1 MHGHRRV
8 GLWVKRIAIGTAVLG
23 AVSVFGLL
31 ITLPSV
37 EALPDRIHVASTR
50 FLDRNG
56 VLLYEVV
63 DPQLASG
70 GRRTHLALADMGG
83 DLRRAVIA
91 VEDASFYENPGVDLR
106 GIARSLLINLEGGE
120 TLAGGSTLTQQL
132 ARLTLLD
139 ETERQQRT
147 LLRKAREAL
156 LALQLGARYPK
167 DAILAFYLNEAY
179 FGNLAYGAEAAAQA
193 YFGKRARELDLAQ
206 SALLAG
212 LLQNPVAYDPL
223 NHPEAA
229 HKRQGVVLD
238 LMMRQRMISEEQA
251 LAARQTRL
259 EFAGSASSI
268 RAPHM
273 VAYARAWAEERFGVE
288 AVSRGGLVI
297 TTTLDIGLNDIAT
310 RAARD
315 RLGQLRDEQV
325 TEQRPYG
332 YNANNAAVVVLDPR
346 SGDILAM
353 VGSPDYFDRAISGAV
368 NAAVALRQPG
378 SAIKPL
384 TYAAAFERVPGF
396 TAATPI
402 IDVERPFPTREG
414 LPYVPENYDRR
425 HVGPISARAALA
437 TSNNVAAVATL
448 EQLGVSNM
456 LAFGRALGLRSLG
469 DESEYGL
476 SLTLGGG
483 EVRLLE
489 LAASFGAFARA
500 GVPLEPA
507 AVLQVSDAAGRV
519 IYQRSPA
526 IGQPAQMS
534 PSTAWLI
541 GDILSDNAARAPAFG
556 EHSALRLPFQAAAK
570 TGTTTD
576 WRDNWTVGYTPRA
589 IVGVWVGNATGES
602 MTRISGVTGAAPI
615 WRDVM
620 LAAHENQ
627 RPGWFERPADLTRVE
642 ICALSGMLPTP
653 SCPARR
659 TEWFVYGT
667 APTRPDT
674 WTARIGGI
682 TVFRLPD
689 LAQDWARA
697 QGWTLADEADAA
709 GSSLRL
715 TRPFDGAQYRL
726 SSELPADAQRMMLE
740 MTAPGLAVH
749 RAEYSINGDIVPALD
764 SAPYAGLWTLRPG
777 SHTVVGRIWLADG
790 RMIETAAARFVV
802 LP

>member
-1 MHGHRRV
+1 MRKRRRAGLWLKRVAIGVIALGAAVGV
-8 GLWVKRIAIGTAVLG
+8 GLFA
-23 AVSVFGLL
+23 
-31 ITLPSV
+31 TLPSV

-56 VLLYEVV
+56 TLLYEVV

-70 GRRTHLALADMGG
+70 GRRTHLALADMGD

-106 GIARSLLINLEGGE
+106 GIVRSLLINIEGGE

-147 LLRKAREAL
+147 LLRKVREGL

-229 HKRQGVVLD
+229 QRRQAIVLD
-238 LMMRQRMISEEQA
+238 LMAGHGLISAEEA

-273 VAYARAWAEERFGVE
+273 VAYAREWAEQRFGVE

-297 TTTLDIGLNDIAT
+297 TTTLDVGLNDIAT

-332 YNANNAAVVVLDPR
+332 YNANNAAVVVLDPE

-384 TYAAAFERVPGF
+384 TYAAAFETIPGF

-425 HVGPISARAALA
+425 HVGPISVRAALA

-448 EQLGVSNM
+448 EQVGVPRL
-456 LAFGRALGLRSLG
+456 LAFGRALGLRSFG

-483 EVRLLE
+483 EIRLLE
-489 LAASFGAFARA
+489 LAAAFGAFARA
-500 GVPLEPA
+500 GAPLEPV

-519 IYQRSPA
+519 IYQRAPVVRLT
-526 IGQPAQMS
+526 AQMS

-541 GDILSDNAARAPAFG
+541 GDILSDNSARAPAFG
-556 EHSALRLPFQAAAK
+556 ENSALRLPFQAAAK

-576 WRDNWTVGYTPRA
+576 WRDNWTVGYTPNV

-615 WRDVM
+615 DVM
-620 LAAHENQ
+620 LAAHENR
-627 RPGWFERPADLTRVE
+627 RPGWFDRPADMTRMEV
-642 ICALSGMLPTP
+642 CAISGMLPTP

-659 TEWFVYGT
+659 SEWFAPGT
-667 APTRPDT
+667 APARPDT
-674 WTARIGGI
+674 WTARVGDGI
-682 TVFRLPD
+682 VFRLPE
-689 LAQDWARA
+689 LARDWARA
-697 QGWTLADEADAA
+697 QGWTLADEAGA
-709 GSSLRL
+709 GLPSIRL
-715 TRPFDGAQYRL
+715 SRPFDGAQYRL
-726 SSELPADAQRMMLE
+726 SAELPTDAQRLGLE
-740 MTAPGLAVH
+740 MAAAGLLI
-749 RAEYSINGDIVPALD
+749 RKAEYEIDGEIVPAMD
-764 SAPYAGLWTLRPG
+764 TAPYSGLWILRPG
-777 SHTVVGRIWLADG
+777 PHRVLGRVWLADG
-790 RMIETAAARFVV
+790 SAIETPAARIVV

>member
-1 MHGHRRV
+1 MNRGGRARRWIKRAGI
-8 GLWVKRIAIGTAVLG
+8 GLLALG
-23 AVSVFGLL
+23 ACAVVALFA
-31 ITLPSV
+31 TLPSV
-37 EALPDRIHVASTR
+37 EALPSRVHVASTR

-56 VLLYEVV
+56 ILLYEVV

-70 GRRTHLALADMGG
+70 GRRTLLSLAQMSQ
-83 DLRRAVIA
+83 DLRNAVIA

-106 GIARSLLINLEGGE
+106 GIVRSVLINIEGGE

-132 ARLTLLD
+132 ARITLLD

-147 LLRKAREAL
+147 LLRKVREAL

-193 YFGKRARELDLAQ
+193 YFGKSARELDLAQ

-229 HKRQGVVLD
+229 KKRQGVVLD
-238 LMMRQRMISEEQA
+238 LMARQRMISEEQA

-259 EFAGSASSI
+259 EFGGSASSI

-273 VAYARAWAEERFGVE
+273 VAYVRAWAEERFGSD

-297 TTTLDIGLNDIAT
+297 TTTLDIGLNDLAT

-332 YNANNAAVVVLDPR
+332 YNANNAAVVVLDPS

-368 NAAVALRQPG
+368 NAAIALRQPG

-384 TYAAAFERVPGF
+384 TYAAAFETVPGF

-448 EQLGVSNM
+448 EQVGVPHL
-456 LAFGRALGLRSLG
+456 LAFGRALGLRSFG

-489 LAASFGAFARA
+489 LAAAFGALARA
-500 GVPLEPA
+500 GVPLEPV

-519 IYQRSPA
+519 IYQRGPA
-526 IGQPAQMS
+526 LRPPAQMS
-534 PSTAWLI
+534 ASTAWLI

-556 EHSALRLPFQAAAK
+556 ENSALRLPFQAAAK

-589 IVGVWVGNATGES
+589 VVGVWVGNATGES

-620 LAAHENQ
+620 LAAHENL
-627 RPGWFERPADLTRVE
+627 RPVWFDRPADMTRVE
-642 ICALSGMLPTP
+642 VCALSGMLPTS

-659 TEWFVYGT
+659 SEWFAAGT
-667 APTRPDT
+667 APTLLDT
-674 WTARIGGI
+674 WTARVGGA
-682 TVFRLPD
+682 TVLRVPE
-689 LAQDWARA
+689 LARDWARA
-697 QGWTLADEADAA
+697 QGWTLADEAGATLPA
-709 GSSLRL
+709 VRL
-715 TRPFDGAQYRL
+715 SKPFGGAQYRL
-726 SSELPADAQRMMLE
+726 SGELPADAQRMSLE
-740 MTAPGLAVH
+740 MTASGLAVKS
-749 RAEYSINGDIVPALD
+749 AQYDIDGELVPAMD
-764 SAPYAGLWTLRPG
+764 AAPYLGLWTLRAGPR
-777 SHTVVGRIWLADG
+777 TVIGRVWLADG
-790 RMIETAAARFVV
+790 RMLETQPVRIVV

>member
-1 MHGHRRV
+1 MGRR
-8 GLWVKRIAIGTAVLG
+8 GRTGFWLKRIAITAMAIG
-23 AVSVFGLL
+23 AVVVIGLFA
-31 ITLPSV
+31 TLPSV

-50 FLDRNG
+50 FLDRHG
-56 VLLYEVV
+56 TLLYEVV
-63 DPQLASG
+63 DPQLATG
-70 GRRTHLALADMGG
+70 GRRTHLALADMGD

-106 GIARSLLINLEGGE
+106 GIARSVLINIEGGD

-132 ARLTLLD
+132 ARITLLD

-147 LLRKAREAL
+147 LLRKVREAL
-156 LALQLGARYPK
+156 LALQLGGRYPK

-193 YFGKRARELDLAQ
+193 YFGKHARELDLAQ

-229 HKRQGVVLD
+229 QKRQAVVLD
-238 LMMRQRMISEEQA
+238 LMARQGMISAEQA

-273 VAYARAWAEERFGVE
+273 VAYARAWAEERFGIE

-315 RLGQLRDEQV
+315 RLGQLREEQV

-332 YNANNAAVVVLDPR
+332 YNANNAAVVVLDPQN
-346 SGDILAM
+346 GDILAM

-384 TYAAAFERVPGF
+384 TYAAALESVPGF

-448 EQLGVSNM
+448 EQVGVPRL
-456 LAFGRALGLRSLG
+456 LAFGRALGLRSFG
-469 DESEYGL
+469 NESEYGL

-489 LAASFGAFARA
+489 LSAAFGAFARA
-500 GVPLEPA
+500 GVPLEPV
-507 AVLQVSDAAGRV
+507 AVLEVSDAAGQV
-519 IYQRSPA
+519 LYQRAPA
-526 IGQPAQMS
+526 VAAPAQMA

-556 EHSALRLPFQAAAK
+556 ENSALRLPFQAAAK

-576 WRDNWTVGYTPRA
+576 WRDNWTVGYTPHA

-627 RPGWFERPADLTRVE
+627 RPGWFDRPADMTRVE
-642 ICALSGMLPTP
+642 VCALSGLLPTP
-653 SCPARR
+653 SCAARR
-659 TEWFVYGT
+659 AEWFAAGT

-674 WTARIGGI
+674 WTARIGESV
-682 TVFRLPD
+682 VFRLPE
-689 LAQDWARA
+689 LAREWARA
-697 QGWTLADEADAA
+697 QGWRLADEADA
-709 GSSLRL
+709 SVPSIRL
-715 TRPFDGAQYRL
+715 VRPFEGAQYRL
-726 SSELPADAQRMMLE
+726 SSELPADAQRVTLE
-740 MTAPGLAVH
+740 MAVTGLAV
-749 RAEYSINGDIVPALD
+749 RKAEYAIDGETVAAVEA
-764 SAPYAGLWTLRPG
+764 APYAGLWTLRPG
-777 SHTVVGRIWLADG
+777 AHTVVGRVWLADG
-790 RMIETAAARFVV
+790 QMVETPPVRIVV